1 MTISGISSRAAEMAN
16 VNALLNGFLIAYS
29 VTDVYVLPGNSTV
42 TTFATAPPIANQIT
56 TGVGTLPVEGAVG
69 I

>member
-42 TTFATAPPIANQIT
+42 TTFATAPRSRIRSRRRRHT
-56 TGVGTLPVEGAVG
+56 TGRGCRRH
-69 I
+69 